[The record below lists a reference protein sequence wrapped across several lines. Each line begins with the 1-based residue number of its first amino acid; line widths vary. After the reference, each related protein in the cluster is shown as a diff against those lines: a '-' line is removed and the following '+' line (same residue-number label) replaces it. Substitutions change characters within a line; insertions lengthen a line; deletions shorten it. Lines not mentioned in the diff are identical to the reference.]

1 MNVVTVPLATRLR
14 ERRSQLGLTQSQA
27 ARQLDVARTAYRLWE
42 MDAATPAADRWRGI
56 ANWLQVPV
64 DVILPTGDEGA
75 DEPRTGSTFW
85 TLVGADRS
93 APRQGR
99 AVVDAVAS
107 GLSPAVARDARLL
120 VSELLSDVVQDDGER
135 GSIELGIDV
144 DAERFRA
151 EVRSAASAPTRA
163 GQAPLFLAKLASR
176 WGGEVID
183 GRRTA
188 WFELSLKEGGGS

>member
-1 MNVVTVPLATRLR
+1 MNALTGSLATRLR

-27 ARQLDVARTAYRLWE
+27 ARELDVARTAYRLWE

-64 DVILPTGDEGA
+64 DAILPTDDGDGE
-75 DEPRTGSTFW
+75 DPRTGSTFW

-93 APRQGR
+93 APRRGR
-99 AVVDAVAS
+99 LAVDAVAS
-107 GLSPAVARDARLL
+107 GLPPVVTRDARLL
-120 VSELLSDVVQDDGER
+120 VSELLSDVVQEDGDG

-144 DAERFRA
+144 DAERLRA

-163 GQAPLFLAKLASR
+163 GQAPLFLSKLASR

-188 WFELSLKEGGGS
+188 WFELSLREGDES